1 MCPKLTFDRFVL
13 IVAEAQDKGVDEVE
27 ATISKSKAEAAL
39 AAPFG
44 GPDEF
49 VLYSD
54 PLERAA
60 RCCAAV
66 IDHRPLPQD
75 NKRVAFKCMEEML
88 VRYPWAQFDADRREI
103 ESKLDELGE
112 GAIDADEFVFWVR
125 AEAGLAVWLRYQ
137 LRPTA

>member
-1 MCPKLTFDRFVL
+1 MCCKLTFDRFVL
-13 IVAEAQDKGVDEVE
+13 IAAEVQDKGVGEVK
-27 ATISKSKAEAAL
+27 ATISKSKVETVL

-44 GPDEF
+44 DPDEF

-54 PLERAA
+54 PLEQAA

-66 IDHRPLPQD
+66 IGHRPLPHD
-75 NKRVAFKCMEEML
+75 NKRVAYKCMEEML
-88 VRYPWAQFDADRREI
+88 VRYPWAQFEADRHEI
-103 ESKLDELGE
+103 ASKLDDLGE
-112 GAIDADEFVFWVR
+112 GKIDADQFVFWVR

>member
-1 MCPKLTFDRFVL
+1 MCCKLTFDRFVL
-13 IVAEAQDKGVDEVE
+13 IAAEVQDKGADEVE
-27 ATISKSKAEAAL
+27 NMISRSRAEAAM

-49 VLYSD
+49 ILYSD

-60 RCCAAV
+60 LCCAAV
-66 IDHRPLPQD
+66 ISQRPLPHD
-75 NKRVAFKCMEEML
+75 NKRVAYQCMEEML
-88 VRYPWAQFDADRREI
+88 VRYPWAQFEADRRDVA
-103 ESKLDELGE
+103 SKLDDLGDE
-112 GAIDADEFVFWVR
+112 KIDADQFVFWVR

>member
-1 MCPKLTFDRFVL
+1 MCCKLTFDRFVL
-13 IVAEAQDKGVDEVE
+13 IAAEAQDKGAHEVE
-27 ATISKSKAEAAL
+27 AMISRSKVETAL

-54 PLERAA
+54 PLEQAA

-66 IDHRPLPQD
+66 IDQRPLPYD
-75 NKRVAFKCMEEML
+75 NKRVAYKCMEEML
-88 VRYPWAQFDADRREI
+88 VRYPWARFEADRREI

-112 GAIDADEFVFWVR
+112 GEIDADDFVYWVR